1 MIASSMSLSETSFA
15 PASTIMIASLVPA
28 TVKSISDFI
37 LCSYV
42 GLMISSPS
50 TLPTF
55 TDPVGPSQG
64 MSDVARATDEPI
76 IAATSGEQSWSTL
89 IATATTETSFLN
101 PFGNRG
107 LSGLSI
113 SLEVKIPCS
122 PGLPSLLMYPPG
134 IFPTAYIF
142 SS

>member
-28 TVKSISDFI
+28 TVKSMSDFI

-76 IAATSGEQSWSTL
+76 IAATSGEQS
-89 IATATTETSFLN
+89 
-101 PFGNRG
+101 
-107 LSGLSI
+107 
-113 SLEVKIPCS
+113 
-122 PGLPSLLMYPPG
+122 
-134 IFPTAYIF
+134 
-142 SS
+142 